1 MATVFITFFLIT
13 QLYVCKMDADYRERR
28 RNISQRRNRW
38 SMNSQRLEE
47 IVAELMRPI
56 SDVRRSFDTDLS
68 ALLEEY
74 LTEAGLHALDAEEGA
89 VENATIPNFA
99 ELALLLQQSA
109 CIYSRKVDFLYQHVL
124 SVSES
129 LHNSTQEPSASPGA
143 EEAQTPQGGRRRLRA
158 PAPEQFAAVELQAS
172 AAARREAAGPR
183 PPPTLPRVYVELE
196 PRVLAAC
203 DVPLRDYGGEPVGL
217 LGDFHVTWRLQDGLL
232 VEELAAGGVS
242 DSSLRA
248 LPLTELQ
255 AAIEAAAPPSPPP
268 CFTPPSSPA
277 AAPTSS
283 TSTPLPA
290 PATPAPATPAPATP
304 APATPAPATPA
315 PATPPPEKRERK
327 RRNDG
332 DGEHMEGAVKLLM
345 NKRLRR
351 RFQRVEEFSIPE
363 EWVARVVRARKAA
376 VLDARR
382 ALAGE
387 PLTSA
392 LDFRGFD
399 ISDSVDVGG
408 FVGWSTSEAV
418 QAALAAEAAAAAR
431 RPDDSD
437 DDGFFEQSSL
447 GDSDT
452 SRNEDCAAPGATA
465 LAALPGSAEWA
476 SWRER
481 VVARAA
487 ATEARGADVQRSAG
501 ALLAAA
507 QALPPCS
514 PFAALLARTAD
525 DAGDVSKLFLATL
538 FLANAGNV
546 QIVQGPPLTLNTFSV
561 RLVSTD
567 ERLYRTVAAA
577 DEQFL
582 R

>member
-13 QLYVCKMDADYRERR
+13 QLYVCKMDADCRERR

-47 IVAELMRPI
+47 IVAELMKPI

-74 LTEAGLHALDAEEGA
+74 LTEAGLHALDAEERE

-129 LHNSTQEPSASPGA
+129 LHNSTQEASAGA
-143 EEAQTPQGGRRRLRA
+143 GADEPQTPSSARRRRR
-158 PAPEQFAAVELQAS
+158 AS
-172 AAARREAAGPR
+172 AAGEFARVPLEASSAARREAAAPR
-183 PPPTLPRVYVELE
+183 PPPTLPRMYVELE

-203 DVPLRDYGGEPVGL
+203 DVPLRDYAGEPIGL

-232 VEELAAGGVS
+232 VEELAGGGVS

-268 CFTPPSSPA
+268 CFSPPSSPA
-277 AAPTSS
+277 PPPSSSSPIPPSS
-283 TSTPLPA
+283 TPVLLPA
-290 PATPAPATPAPATP
+290 PT
-304 APATPAPATPA
+304 
-315 PATPPPEKRERK
+315 TPPPEKRERK

-332 DGEHMEGAVKLLM
+332 NVEDMNGTVKLLM

-363 EWVARVVRARKAA
+363 EWVGRVVRARKAA
-376 VLDARR
+376 VLLARR
-382 ALAGE
+382 ALPAE
-387 PLTSA
+387 RAAP
-392 LDFRGFD
+392 DFRGFD

-418 QAALAAEAAAAAR
+418 QAALAAEAAAAR

-452 SRNEDCAAPGATA
+452 SRNDDCGAPAATA
-465 LAALPGSAEWA
+465 LAALPGSAEWS

-487 ATEARGADVQRSAG
+487 ATEARGVDVQRSAA
-501 ALLAAA
+501 ALLQAA

-546 QIVQGPPLTLNTFSV
+546 QIVQGPALTLNTFSV

-567 ERLYRTVAAA
+567 ERLYRTAAAA

>member
-13 QLYVCKMDADYRERR
+13 QLYVCKMDADCRERR

-74 LTEAGLHALDAEEGA
+74 LTEAGLHALDAEERE

-109 CIYSRKVDFLYQHVL
+109 SIYSRKVDFLYQHVL
-124 SVSES
+124 NVSES
-129 LHNSTQEPSASPGA
+129 LHNSTQEATASTSTDEP
-143 EEAQTPQGGRRRLRA
+143 QTPSSGRRRRRA
-158 PAPEQFAAVELQAS
+158 SAAGEFVRVELEAS
-172 AAARREAAGPR
+172 AAARREAAVPR
-183 PPPTLPRVYVELE
+183 PPPTLPRMYVELE
-196 PRVLAAC
+196 PRVLADC
-203 DVPLRDYGGEPVGL
+203 DVPLRDYAGEPIGL

-232 VEELAAGGVS
+232 VEELAGGGVS

-268 CFTPPSSPA
+268 CFSPPSSPVPLPATSSPTPPSSSPVLL
-277 AAPTSS
+277 S
-283 TSTPLPA
+283 
-290 PATPAPATPAPATP
+290 
-304 APATPAPATPA
+304 A

-332 DGEHMEGAVKLLM
+332 NVEDMEGAVKLLM

-351 RFQRVEEFSIPE
+351 RFQCVEEFSIPE
-363 EWVARVVRARKAA
+363 EWVSRVVRARKAA
-376 VLDARR
+376 VLHARR
-382 ALAGE
+382 ALAE
-387 PLTSA
+387 PPAAA

-399 ISDSVDVGG
+399 ISASVDVGG

-418 QAALAAEAAAAAR
+418 QAALAAEATAAAR

-452 SRNEDCAAPGATA
+452 SRNDDCGAPTATA
-465 LAALPGSAEWA
+465 LAALPGTAEWS

-487 ATEARGADVQRSAG
+487 ATEARGVDVQRSAA
-501 ALLAAA
+501 ALLVAA

-514 PFAALLARTAD
+514 PFSTLLERTAE

-546 QIVQGPPLTLNTFSV
+546 QIVQGPALTLNTFSV